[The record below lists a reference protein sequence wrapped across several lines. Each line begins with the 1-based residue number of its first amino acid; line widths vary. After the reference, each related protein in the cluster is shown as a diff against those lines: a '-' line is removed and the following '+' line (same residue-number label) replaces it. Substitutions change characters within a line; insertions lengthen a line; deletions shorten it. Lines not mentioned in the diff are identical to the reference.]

1 MSSSKSNNVTGP
13 VAITRPAILRLALV
27 AIVACGLAACNK
39 DEAEAPA
46 ATPEA
51 AETAEAAAKKVDA
64 TSAALASLSPDQL
77 REKARTAYAES
88 KLYAPAGDN
97 AMEYY
102 LALRNKQPG
111 DAGVSSAL
119 TDLMPMAVIA
129 TEQSRDR
136 EDFEEAQRLAALI
149 EKANKDHP
157 SLERL
162 KRTIAD
168 AQANVIKRAEQQQL
182 STEQEAERQ
191 KKLADER
198 EQQQKQQ
205 QQQAAQQLAQQ
216 QQAEQAAAAQRAAAQ
231 RAAEQPAA
239 EQSTAQQRPAQ
250 QTPAR
255 PATPPPAPTPAPTP
269 APPSN
274 ELTAV
279 STPAPE
285 YPTSALRAG
294 QSGEVQ
300 VEFTVNPDGS
310 VSNARVVRSNPPRTF
325 DREALSAVRRWR
337 FQPVGSPVT
346 TRRTI
351 GFNPGG

>member
-1 MSSSKSNNVTGP
+1 MSSTKPNNVTGP
-13 VAITRPAILRLALV
+13 VATTRPAILRLALV
-27 AIVACGLAACNK
+27 AIAACGLAACNK
-39 DEAEAPA
+39 DDAAAPA
-46 ATPEA
+46 ATPAA

-64 TSAALASLSPDQL
+64 TSAALASLSTEQL

-136 EDFEEAQRLAALI
+136 EDFDEAQRLLALI
-149 EKANKDHP
+149 EKANKQHP
-157 SLERL
+157 SLDRL
-162 KRTIAD
+162 KRTIAS
-168 AQANVIKRAEQQQL
+168 AQEDVAKRAEQQQL

-191 KKLADER
+191 KKQADER

-231 RAAEQPAA
+231 RAAEQLAA

-255 PATPPPAPTPAPTP
+255 PATPPPAPTPAP
-269 APPSN
+269 PSN
-274 ELTAV
+274 ELRAV